1 MGALLALLLGLP
13 AVTITT
19 TYVNDLLIFLDGA
32 HRVAWGQAPSLDF
45 RTALGPLA
53 FYLPAAGYRLSGTI
67 GGAMPV
73 GMAIA
78 VLGLAVPLAH
88 IMASRLRPLLAL
100 PFAAFILLIAAVPI
114 NLGEGVGALSFA
126 MFYNRLGW
134 AALAALLVMYLPHRS
149 TVQRALVLDAMSA
162 ASLTLF
168 MLYMKVTYGL
178 VALGFL
184 TLLLFDARHRR
195 WVLIALAL
203 VAAGGLVVEALWRG
217 SLAHIEDLRLAGRVS
232 GTRSVPELAQ
242 GFLRHLADY
251 TMFAIFIVL
260 VLRRTRSLRDLLF
273 FGICGGPGL
282 LIMSQ
287 NAQPWGIIT
296 IHAGAVVA
304 AEILMRTSSDRGISV
319 GGTETWLGPHR
330 LSLGAGGP
338 LLLLALLL
346 PTIVHC
352 TLALGLH
359 ASLASVR
366 AGEPIGAGRLEQVR
380 IAHLWSGT
388 GRLSLPYI
396 ETLRDGERALQTL
409 DAPASHVSVLDFAN
423 PFSAWLGVA
432 PPKGDS
438 AWLHWGRN
446 VNERDFVPP
455 EHLFG
460 DVRVLMVPKWGIN
473 NIPLFELYSG
483 HIRAAYE
490 PVRDTEFWTVYVR
503 PTRSG
508 ETVSAR

>member
-1 MGALLALLLGLP
+1 
-13 AVTITT
+13 
-19 TYVNDLLIFLDGA
+19 
-32 HRVAWGQAPSLDF
+32 
-45 RTALGPLA
+45 
-53 FYLPAAGYRLSGTI
+53 
-67 GGAMPV
+67 
-73 GMAIA
+73 
-78 VLGLAVPLAH
+78 
-88 IMASRLRPLLAL
+88 
-100 PFAAFILLIAAVPI
+100 
-114 NLGEGVGALSFA
+114 
-126 MFYNRLGW
+126 
-134 AALAALLVMYLPHRS
+134 MYLPHRS
-149 TVQRALVLDAMSA
+149 NVQRALVLDAISA